1 MNLKFV
7 CSENFEI
14 AAEICHRIQGYLPDL
29 VHDVE
34 VIRTEAFNGVFSTWE
49 VLPKIFTICSSVN
62 RLFFIRLLSSLY
74 ADSLLLT
81 GPVPGVH
88 ALTGTAFNGY

>member
-7 CSENFEI
+7 CSDDFEI
-14 AAEICHRIQGYLPDL
+14 AAEIGRRVQGHLPNL
-29 VHDVE
+29 VHDVQ
-34 VIRTEAFNGVFSTWE
+34 VINTAAFNGVFSTWE